1 MYGHTNDQTTET
13 WSLRYEVKTIKVVPC
28 FFVKVSFSLAVSIYI
43 HLYKYI
49 YYIYIYI
56 YIFKWQKITS
66 KKANLRKQNKQL
78 VKPKA
83 KHHPTLTSD
92 KSAYGEVLHII
103 AGISSTTFRKAKI
116 SEDIKIIE

>member
-1 MYGHTNDQTTET
+1 MYGHTNYQTTET

-43 HLYKYI
+43 HLY
-49 YYIYIYI
+49 IYIYNN
-56 YIFKWQKITS
+56 IFKWQKITS

-92 KSAYGEVLHII
+92 KSTYGEVLHII